1 MTYTDNR
8 LESIFKCIVESYVE
22 TAIPVGS
29 RIVSKL
35 YHGGLSPA
43 SIRNVMAD
51 LEEMGLICQPH
62 TSAGRVPTAIGYRFY
77 VDRFLNAG
85 NSALV
90 YEEDWGLHLRTS
102 RDVEDV
108 AEKASRILADTNHN
122 AGLFYLKNVRRVSYI
137 KTQRAAEEGAPDF
150 LVNRLY
156 IEGTRHIV
164 EQPEFSDRERAYEI
178 LKMLELKDDLKLFFE
193 EEPRDDHIHIY
204 IGDEAKCG
212 MPNNMSIVVKQCV
225 VDGESIASLAVIG
238 PTRMDYDRAIST
250 VIRLSDAVNELLSE
264 Y

>member
-35 YHGGLSPA
+35 YQGGLSPA

-62 TSAGRVPTAIGYRFY
+62 TSAGRVPTATGYRFY
-77 VDRFLNAG
+77 VDRFLDG
-85 NSALV
+85 NKTTL
-90 YEEDWGLHLRTS
+90 EPQEDWGVNLRTS

-108 AEKASRILADTNHN
+108 AEKTSRILADTTHN
-122 AGLFYLKNVRRVSYI
+122 AGLFFLKNVRRVSYI
-137 KTQRAAEEGAPDF
+137 GTQPEDV
-150 LVNRLY
+150 LVDSMANRLY

-164 EQPEFSDRERAYEI
+164 EQPEFNDRDRAYEI
-178 LKMLELKDDLKLFFE
+178 LKMLELKEELKHFFE
-193 EEPRDDHIHIY
+193 EEPADDHIHIY
-204 IGDEAKCG
+204 IGDEAKCD
-212 MPNNMSIVVKQCV
+212 MPDNMSIVVKQCV
-225 VDGESIASLAVIG
+225 VEGESIASLAVIG
-238 PTRMDYDRAIST
+238 PTRMDYGRAIGMVSY
-250 VIRLSDAVNELLSE
+250 LSDAVHELLSE